1 MRVVIAGSSG
11 LIGSALVALLREEGA
26 EVVRLVRRAP
36 SHPEERRWDPD
47 SGALD
52 PAVLAGAD
60 VVVNLAGAGVGDKR
74 LTTARKQVVLSSRT
88 TGTGLLART
97 IAGMDTPPPVL
108 LQGSASGAYGD
119 RGDELLTEDSPRG
132 DTFLA
137 GVVRAWEDAARPAV
151 ADPRVRVVFL
161 RTGIVLSPGGGALKP
176 LLPLIRFGLGGPL
189 GSGRNYWA
197 WITLEDEVRAI
208 RHLMD
213 VPVDG
218 PVNLVAD
225 PAHSIDVIRALASV
239 VHRPAVLPVPGF
251 ALRLVLGEF
260 ADEILASQRIVPAKL
275 DASGFVHRHREIAG
289 AARAVLTD
297 PAH

>member
-11 LIGSALVALLREEGA
+11 LIGSSLTELLRAEGA
-26 EVVRLVRRAP
+26 DVVRLVRRAP
-36 SHPEERRWDPD
+36 NHPEERRWDPD
-47 SGALD
+47 RGELD

-74 LTTARKQVVLSSRT
+74 LTAERKQVVLSSRT
-88 TGTGLLART
+88 TGTALLART
-97 IAGMDTPPPVL
+97 IAGLDDPPRVL

-119 RGDELLTEDSPRG
+119 RGEEVLTEESSRG

-137 GVVRAWEDAARPAV
+137 GVVRAWEDTAQPAV
-151 ADPRVRVVFL
+151 DDPRVRVAFL
-161 RTGIVLSPGGGALKP
+161 RTGIVLTPGGGALGP

-189 GSGRNYWA
+189 GSGKNYWA
-197 WITLEDEVRAI
+197 WITLADEVRAI

-213 VPVDG
+213 APVDG

-225 PAHSIDVIRALASV
+225 AARSIDVIRALARV
-239 VHRPAVLPVPGF
+239 LRRPAVLPVPGF

-260 ADEILASQRIVPAKL
+260 ADEILASQRIVPQKL
-275 DASGFVHRHREIAG
+275 DGSGFVHRYRRIED
-289 AARAVLTD
+289 AARAVVG
-297 PAH
+297 

>member
-1 MRVVIAGSSG
+1 MRVVVAGSSG
-11 LIGSALVALLREEGA
+11 LIGSALVELLRSEGA
-26 EVVRLVRRAP
+26 DVVRLVRRAP
-36 SHPEERRWDPD
+36 THPEEQRWDPER
-47 SGALD
+47 GELD

-74 LTTARKQVVLSSRT
+74 LTAARKQIVLSSRT
-88 TGTGLLART
+88 TGTALLART
-97 IAGMDTPPPVL
+97 IAGMDAPPPVL

-119 RGDELLTEDSPRG
+119 RGEEVLTEESSHG

-137 GVVRAWEDAARPAV
+137 GVVRAWEDAASPAV
-151 ADPRVRVVFL
+151 DDPRVRVAFL
-161 RTGIVLSPGGGALKP
+161 RTGIVLTPGGGALGP

-213 VPVDG
+213 VPVSG
-218 PVNLVAD
+218 PVNLVAETV
-225 PAHSIDVIRALASV
+225 PSIEVIRALAGV
-239 VHRPAVLPVPGF
+239 LHRPAVLPVPGF

-260 ADEILASQRIVPAKL
+260 ADEILSSQRIVPARL
-275 DASGFVHRHREIAG
+275 DASGFVHRHRQIED
-289 AARAVLTD
+289 AARAVLD
-297 PAH
+297 GA

>member
-11 LIGSALVALLREEGA
+11 LIGSSLTELLRAEGA
-26 EVVRLVRRAP
+26 DVVRLVRRAP
-36 SHPEERRWDPD
+36 NHPEERRWDPD
-47 SGALD
+47 RGELD

-74 LTTARKQVVLSSRT
+74 LTAERKQVVLSSRT
-88 TGTGLLART
+88 TGTALLART
-97 IAGMDTPPPVL
+97 IAGLDDPPRVL

-119 RGDELLTEDSPRG
+119 RGEEVLTEESSRG

-137 GVVRAWEDAARPAV
+137 GVVRAWEDAAQPAV
-151 ADPRVRVVFL
+151 DDPRVRVAFL
-161 RTGIVLSPGGGALKP
+161 RTGIVLTPGGGALGP

-189 GSGRNYWA
+189 GSGKNYWA
-197 WITLEDEVRAI
+197 WITLADEVRAI

-213 VPVDG
+213 APVDG

-225 PAHSIDVIRALASV
+225 AARSIDVIRALARV
-239 VHRPAVLPVPGF
+239 LHRPAVLPVPGF

-260 ADEILASQRIVPAKL
+260 ADEILASQRIVPQKL
-275 DASGFVHRHREIAG
+275 DGSGFVHRYRRIED
-289 AARAVLTD
+289 AARAVVG
-297 PAH
+297 

>member
-11 LIGSALVALLREEGA
+11 LIGSALVALLRGEDA

-47 SGALD
+47 SGVLD
-52 PAVLAGAD
+52 PTILDGAD

-74 LTTARKQVVLSSRT
+74 LTGARKQVVLSSRT
-88 TGTGLLART
+88 TGTALLART

-119 RGDELLTEDSPRG
+119 RGEELLTEDSPRG

-151 ADPRVRVVFL
+151 DDPRVRVAFL

-176 LLPLIRFGLGGPL
+176 LLPLIRLGLGGPL

-213 VPVDG
+213 APVDG

-225 PAHSIDVIRALASV
+225 PARSIEVVRALATV
-239 VHRPAVLPVPGF
+239 AHRPAVLPVPGF

-260 ADEILASQRIVPAKL
+260 ADEILASQRIVPGKL
-275 DASGFVHRHREIAG
+275 DASGFVHRHREITG
-289 AARAVLTD
+289 AARSVL
-297 PAH
+297 A

>member
-11 LIGSALVALLREEGA
+11 LIGSALVELLRSEGA
-26 EVVRLVRRAP
+26 QVVRLVRRAP
-36 SHPEERRWDPD
+36 AHPEERRWDPER
-47 SGALD
+47 GVLD
-52 PAVLAGAD
+52 PGILAGAD

-74 LTTARKQVVLSSRT
+74 LTTARKQIVLSSRT
-88 TGTGLLART
+88 AGTALLART
-97 IAGMDTPPPVL
+97 IAGMSEPPGVL

-119 RGDELLTEDSPRG
+119 RGDELLTEDSTRG

-151 ADPRVRVVFL
+151 EDPRVRVAFL
-161 RTGIVLSPGGGALKP
+161 RTGIVLTPGGGALGP

-197 WITLEDEVRAI
+197 WITLTDEVRAI

-213 VPVDG
+213 APVSG

-225 PAHSIDVIRALASV
+225 PARSIEVIRALAGV
-239 VHRPAVLPVPGF
+239 LHRPAVLPVPGF

-260 ADEILASQRIVPAKL
+260 ADEILASQRIVPSVL
-275 DASGFVHRHREIAG
+275 DTSGFVHQYPQIDT
-289 AARAVLTD
+289 AARAVL
-297 PAH
+297 A

>member
-11 LIGSALVALLREEGA
+11 LIGSALTGLLRSEGA
-26 EVVRLVRRAP
+26 EVVRLVRRSP
-36 SHPEERRWDPD
+36 GGPDERRWDPD
-47 SGALD
+47 RGELD
-52 PAVLAGAD
+52 PGALAGAD

-88 TGTGLLART
+88 TGTALLART
-97 IAGMDTPPPVL
+97 MAGMDAPPPVL

-119 RGDELLTEDSPRG
+119 RGEEVLTEDSARG

-137 GVVRAWEDAARPAV
+137 GVVRAWEDAASPAV
-151 ADPRVRVVFL
+151 ADPRIRVAFL
-161 RTGIVLSPGGGALKP
+161 RTGIVLTPGGGALGP
-176 LLPLIRFGLGGPL
+176 LLPLLRLGLGGPL

-197 WITLEDEVRAI
+197 WITLTDEVRAI

-213 VPVDG
+213 VPVAG

-225 PAHSIDVIRALASV
+225 PAHSIDVIRALAAEL
-239 VHRPAVLPVPGF
+239 HRPAVLPVPAV

-260 ADEILASQRIVPAKL
+260 ADEILASQRIVPAVL
-275 DASGFVHRHREIAG
+275 DSCGFVHRHRDLRS
-289 AARAVLTD
+289 AARDVLG
-297 PAH
+297 